1 MFSLNLFGKYF
12 SNLNLKTLRDR
23 ETIDRL
29 KNHKKTT
36 YGSFFQ
42 YFFSQCSIVYLGYKC
57 SLYMI

>member
-1 MFSLNLFGKYF
+1 MFSLNQFGKYF

-42 YFFSQCSIVYLGYKC
+42 YF
-57 SLYMI
+57 SLNVV